1 MEKSMLKHTQIPRIS
16 WDHKSWYSI
25 RSINPISCGYG
36 ANYNFKGTSLNLP
49 LHSVLKPT
57 LFTAKCPD
65 ITSKRGLLWVHVIR
79 TTSFESYHSSSD
91 KGRDDAPD
99 QSKHYNSVFSVFAG
113 IFGCLIRLSRGILG
127 VLYRE
132 KKAFGRIEDK
142 IEDAVEIVEEVADT
156 VKDVAELTEEIAEKI
171 EKRSKEGGIIHETA
185 EFVDQIS
192 ERVGR
197 DAEIVEKQV
206 EKIKKTIKTMDEKV
220 GKAED
225 AVKDIAEITSEEKV
239 SKEDDKDM
247 GTAENSSIPIVET
260 DKVNQSMD

>member
-79 TTSFESYHSSSD
+79 TTSSSD